1 MLIVRSAAYSG
12 RLLLDDSLVARDVT
26 KKNIADEL
34 EVSEGAVSTHLRRTR
49 ASQADRLRE
58 NRLRH
63 SGASARQEDF
73 LFESAVTD

>member
-34 EVSEGAVSTHLRRTR
+34 EVSERAVSTHLRRTF
-49 ASQADRLRE
+49 ANFD
-58 NRLRH
+58 
-63 SGASARQEDF
+63 
-73 LFESAVTD
+73 V